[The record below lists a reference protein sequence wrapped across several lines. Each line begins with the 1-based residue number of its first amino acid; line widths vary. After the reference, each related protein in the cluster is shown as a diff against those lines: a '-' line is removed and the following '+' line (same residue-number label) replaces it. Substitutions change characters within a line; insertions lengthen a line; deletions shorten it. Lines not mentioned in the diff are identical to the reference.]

1 MLQLMVL
8 LILVVDSFAPQVAV
22 IERIGSRPLTR
33 AHLSFIIKLQ
43 IPPHVTYNIEA
54 AKTLTQKNRPE
65 GRRLSGT
72 SDQGQST
79 KGLHRGI

>member
-1 MLQLMVL
+1 MVL

-54 AKTLTQKNRPE
+54 AKILTQKIA
-65 GRRLSGT
+65 
-72 SDQGQST
+72 Q
-79 KGLHRGI
+79 RGDVSQVHLTRAKALKDSIV